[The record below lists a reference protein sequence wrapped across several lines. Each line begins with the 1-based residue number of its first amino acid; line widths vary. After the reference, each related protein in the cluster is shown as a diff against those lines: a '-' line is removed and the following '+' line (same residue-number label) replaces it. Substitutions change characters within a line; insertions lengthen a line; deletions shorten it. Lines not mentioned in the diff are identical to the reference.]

1 VRARRRLAT
10 AVAVVTLGA
19 ACRVV
24 ADRPPEGLE
33 VTVSLRTPRVAVRDY
48 PRGVALTVRATNT
61 GSGALTIGADSAA
74 SGALQPSAIAGF
86 GLRAFA
92 EDGRQVIGTALP
104 ARDSDT
110 VFAAGQTRRQRFLLT
125 LGADRTGGLAPGR
138 YTLVATFAG
147 RESAPV
153 QLTVVP

>member
-1 VRARRRLAT
+1 MRTRRRLAT
-10 AVAVVTLGA
+10 AVAVVALGA

-33 VTVSLRTPRVAVRDY
+33 VTISLRTPRVAVGDY

-61 GSGALTIGADSAA
+61 GSGALTLGRDSAGQ
-74 SGALQPSAIAGF
+74 GALQPSTVGGF

-92 EDGRQVIGTALP
+92 EDGRQVIGTELP
-104 ARDSDT
+104 TRDSVAT
-110 VFAAGQTRRQRFLLT
+110 FAAGQTRRQRFLLT
-125 LGADRTGGLAPGR
+125 LGDRPGGLAPGR
-138 YTLVATFAG
+138 YRLVATYAG

>member
-1 VRARRRLAT
+1 MRARRRLAT
-10 AVAVVTLGA
+10 AVAVVALGA

-33 VTVSLRTPRVAVRDY
+33 ITISLRTPRVAVRDY

-61 GSGALTIGADSAA
+61 GSGALILGRDSAP
-74 SGALQPSAIAGF
+74 GALQPPTIGGF

-92 EDGRQVIGTALP
+92 EDGRQVIGTELP
-104 ARDSDT
+104 TRDT
-110 VFAAGQTRRQRFLLT
+110 VAVFAAGQTRRQRFLLT
-125 LGADRTGGLAPGR
+125 LGERPGGLAPGR
-138 YTLVATFAG
+138 YRLVATYAG

-153 QLTVVP
+153 PLIVVP